1 MHQVALAP
9 RLAYSRR
16 LLEETAAELKR
27 HIQESR
33 DRHPC
38 PESERT
44 LLFCLEAVRR
54 ADVRLRIHSMA
65 EIPGAV
71 PPAIWVLRA
80 ASAQLAA
87 HLPGCSARLCE
98 LAIHLG
104 SIVMDASL
112 LAGVDVR
119 YRGSEFGRM
128 LDSARSAAEA
138 GIRKTYPDMERV
150 PIQRR

>member
-16 LLEETAAELKR
+16 LLEETAAELKL
-27 HIQESR
+27 HIESR
-33 DRHPC
+33 GRHPSL
-38 PESERT
+38 ESERT
-44 LLFCLEAVRR
+44 LLFCREAIRC
-54 ADVRLRIHSMA
+54 ADARLRIHSMV

-98 LAIHLG
+98 LAVHLG
-104 SIVMDASL
+104 SVVMDAAL

-119 YRGSEFGRM
+119 YRGSESGRM
-128 LDSARSAAEA
+128 LDSAHSAAEA
-138 GIRKTYPDMERV
+138 GLRKTYPDMERV
-150 PIQRR
+150 HALRR

>member
-38 PESERT
+38 PELERT

-54 ADVRLRIHSMA
+54 ADVRLRIHNMV
-65 EIPGAV
+65 EIPGAI

-119 YRGSEFGRM
+119 YRGSESGRM
-128 LDSARSAAEA
+128 LDSAHSAAEA
-138 GIRKTYPDMERV
+138 DLRKTYPDMERV
-150 PIQRR
+150 FIQRR